1 MNVHFL
7 HSGWIGLTPRANQTR
22 VGLEVNWDPWWRSTE
37 VHLFSS
43 HQGLDESLHQGTW
56 TVPLDRCTVLDLFES
71 YCVGCEDTLRFQWRC
86 TYVDILGNVLCRS
99 VGLLEN
105 HQHTWRFALQVCW
118 TERWFCWSWLSHF
131 FAISY
136 PFRFVSSHR
145 LGILPP
151 MWTWWLSGA
160 VFKSAD
166 VVSTHQTVT
175 ETFVSWGLWAGI
187 GITGEVWEAVVV
199 VATSQL
205 WWLWQLISGADGSFE
220 ILLWL
225 NILECLLYFI

>member
-1 MNVHFL
+1 
-7 HSGWIGLTPRANQTR
+7 
-22 VGLEVNWDPWWRSTE
+22 
-37 VHLFSS
+37 
-43 HQGLDESLHQGTW
+43 
-56 TVPLDRCTVLDLFES
+56 
-71 YCVGCEDTLRFQWRC
+71 
-86 TYVDILGNVLCRS
+86 
-99 VGLLEN
+99 
-105 HQHTWRFALQVCW
+105 
-118 TERWFCWSWLSHF
+118 
-131 FAISY
+131 
-136 PFRFVSSHR
+136 
-145 LGILPP
+145 

-205 WWLWQLISGADGSFE
+205 WGLWQLISRADGSFE

-225 NILECLLYFI
+225 HILETKAELILSYHVCYQRVEQEKLEEWTVVYQLVCRSLLLDYNVVSSVGSLQV

>member
-1 MNVHFL
+1 MVKSFL
-7 HSGWIGLTPRANQTR
+7 CHG
-22 VGLEVNWDPWWRSTE
+22 
-37 VHLFSS
+37 H
-43 HQGLDESLHQGTW
+43 
-56 TVPLDRCTVLDLFES
+56 
-71 YCVGCEDTLRFQWRC
+71 
-86 TYVDILGNVLCRS
+86 
-99 VGLLEN
+99 
-105 HQHTWRFALQVCW
+105 
-118 TERWFCWSWLSHF
+118 
-131 FAISY
+131 ISY
-136 PFRFVSSHR
+136 PFAFVSSHR
-145 LGILPP
+145 LDILPP

-175 ETFVSWGLWAGI
+175 ETFVSWGLWPGI

-225 NILECLLYFI
+225 HILETKAELMLSCHVCYQRVEQEKLEEWTVVYQLVYRSLLLDYNVVSSVGSLQCRDICKNSDRCRNRWSSNSNTSSTAVGEICLFPKLMTRSTMGFM